1 MMAAHQAE
9 GSHSR
14 VFQTL
19 VAGGVILLALGLAW
33 GAWDIPSEA
42 GYSGV
47 GPNFLPWLVSVS
59 LLVCGVLLMWEARTT
74 GFVDMEDAGGDTP
87 YWTGFVWMSTGL
99 LLNAALITTLGFIL
113 SCTLCFV
120 LACRGL
126 RNAQAQG
133 NAASADGGLR
143 SWGQDAL
150 VGFLIA
156 APVHWMFTQFLAIGL
171 PSLTNT
177 GWI

>member
-1 MMAAHQAE
+1 MPSE
-9 GSHSR
+9 NSVDDVHSR
-14 VFQTL
+14 LFQTL
-19 VAGGVILLALGLAW
+19 VAGGVILLSLGLAW
-33 GAWDIPSEA
+33 GAWAIPSEA

-47 GPNFLPWLVSVS
+47 GPNFLPWLVCSA
-59 LLVCGVLLMWEARTT
+59 LGVCGVLLMWEARTT
-74 GFVDMEDAGGDTP
+74 GFTDLGDAGGDLP
-87 YWTGFVWMSTGL
+87 YWSGFVWMSTGL

-133 NAASADGGLR
+133 KAPGAAGGLR

-156 APVHWMFTQFLAIGL
+156 APVYWMFTQFLAIGL
-171 PSLTNT
+171 PGLTTT

>member
-1 MMAAHQAE
+1 MRTLNGRLAQTVVS
-9 GSHSR
+9 GS
-14 VFQTL
+14 
-19 VAGGVILLALGLAW
+19 VIALALGLAW

-47 GPNFLPWLVSVS
+47 GPNFLPWLVSAS
-59 LLVCGVLLMWEARTT
+59 LLLCGGFLLWEARTA
-74 GFVDMEDAGGDTP
+74 GFADMEDAGGTGAP
-87 YWTGFVWMSTGL
+87 YWSGFVWMSTGL

-126 RNAQAQG
+126 RNAQGPQQG
-133 NAASADGGLR
+133 QGQAAPIAVGLR
-143 SWGQDAL
+143 SWGRDAL
-150 VGFLIA
+150 LGFLIA
-156 APVHWMFTQFLAIGL
+156 TPVYWMFTQFLAINL
-171 PSLTNT
+171 PGLTNT